1 MAVSGSG
8 KGIQIV
14 VGADYNGRD
23 LARAQR
29 DLDKLKREAGM
40 TNSAMSKFGSGLKS
54 SVTPNF
60 AAMGAAVAAVGVAL
74 AAFAVQLG
82 VDAVQAAAEEEEAV
96 LRLQKALENVGQ
108 GFAAPGVEEFID
120 KLQRASGVADDEL
133 RPALQTLVTATGD
146 AAQAQ
151 DLLGIALDVSAATGK
166 DLTAV
171 SAALAKASNGSFTA
185 INKLTNS
192 AIDPSILKTRDLS
205 LITGELARLYG
216 GQAAANA
223 ETFAGKMRRIGIALD
238 ELKESFGEGF
248 IEAFGVDVDN
258 VMQILKDAEPAMREL
273 GASVGDL
280 TQTIVD
286 SLPAISQSIGIID
299 KYVSGWV
306 LLTDAA
312 DFAGS
317 TWRKL
322 YDVITSVDG
331 AASDSTQALVKSQED
346 LSGADWH
353 GPVSGMQVLS
363 EEMNNMATAAQDA
376 GDELADLKEILSQVD
391 AAFAFRD
398 AMEDAKVSVANYTG
412 VLDEFFPEGRKTI
425 DNLLGMMEAAGQ
437 AALGADTA
445 REKMSFLEQALGP
458 LGDALN
464 NVEMSPSTRQ
474 MLLDAFA
481 ALTSG
486 VGLSRD
492 EVALLQAQVDALQSK
507 TITITVQTVN
517 AGSAGGQNYGGKDVP
532 DGSGSAM
539 GGLIRGAGTST
550 SDSIPRM
557 LSNGEF
563 VIRAASVRK
572 FGAAFFRQLNNGAV
586 PAELAM
592 TSRGS
597 GGGGGVYIDTINVA
611 SAPGERVAE
620 SLPRS
625 LRRMAWLAGLGS

>member
-29 DLDKLKREAGM
+29 DLDKLKREAG
-40 TNSAMSKFGSGLKS
+40 TTQSAMGKFGDGMKKQM
-54 SVTPNF
+54 TPGF
-60 AAMGAAVAAVGVAL
+60 AAMGAAVAAAGVAL
-74 AAFAVQLG
+74 AAFVVQLG
-82 VDAVQAAAEEEEAV
+82 VEAVQAAAEEEEAIR
-96 LRLQKALENVGQ
+96 RLGVALDNVGQ
-108 GFAAPGVEEFID
+108 GFAQPAVEEFID
-120 KLQRASGVADDEL
+120 NLQRATGVADDDL
-133 RPALQTLVTATGD
+133 RPAMQSLVTATGD

-151 DLLGIALDVSAATGK
+151 ELLGVALDVSAATGK

-171 SAALAKASNGSFTA
+171 SGALAKASNGSFTA
-185 INKLTNS
+185 INKLTNG
-192 AIDPSILKTRDLS
+192 AIDPAVLKTRDLS
-205 LITGELARLYG
+205 LITAELSDLFG
-216 GQAAANA
+216 GQAEANA
-223 ETFAGKMRRIGIALD
+223 ETFAGKMRRLGIAAE
-238 ELKESFGEGF
+238 ELKTKFGEGF
-248 IEAFGVDVDN
+248 IDAFTGSAQSMDE
-258 VMQILKDAEPAMREL
+258 MMASIESAEPAMRDL
-273 GASVGDL
+273 GEQVG
-280 TQTIVD
+280 
-286 SLPAISQSIGIID
+286 
-299 KYVSGWV
+299 
-306 LLTDAA
+306 LLAA
-312 DFAGS
+312 DLSKLTPFLDEIIWAMKVGLIGALSAAAVAIPLLWPVVAQLAGS
-317 TWRKL
+317 LGDATDETDNFKE
-322 YDVITSVDG
+322 SVDAVADRSPG
-331 AASDSTQALVKSQED
+331 AWIGQTRDEFKTL
-346 LSGADWH
+346 G
-353 GPVSGMQVLS
+353 
-363 EEMNNMATAAQDA
+363 EEIGTA
-376 GDELADLKEILSQVD
+376 GDELAGFKDIMSQVD
-391 AAFAFRD
+391 ALTNFQD
-398 AMEDAKVSVANYTG
+398 AMGDAKVAVSDYNSTLSHSPTQVDA
-412 VLDEFFPEGRKTI
+412 VRDS
-425 DNLLGMMEAAGQ
+425 LLEMIGKAGEAALATDNMSERANIADQTLGYLTT
-437 AALGADTA
+437 ALSRT
-445 REKMSFLEQALGP
+445 
-458 LGDALN
+458 
-464 NVEMSPSTRQ
+464 EMPPSTRQ
-474 MLLDAFA
+474 MLMDAFTEIA
-481 ALTSG
+481 VSI
-486 VGLSRD
+486 GLPRD
-492 EVALLQAQVDALQSK
+492 QVALLQAQIDALKNK